1 MYILSDMKIQILI
14 SKNSWA
20 NEFKTIIKKNL
31 KSFSK
36 KIIFIDNHGKIKK
49 NYDVNIIFSYFKLIP
64 KYYLDKSK
72 INLIPHESNLPKGKG
87 MSPLTWQ
94 ILKKK
99 KIITFSLIDAG
110 LKIDSGNIY
119 YQKKEKIPKTAI
131 FKEIKEIQ
139 LKKNLELIK
148 RFLKFYKKNKTSP
161 KVIISKQKSTFYK
174 RRTPSD
180 SELNINFSLKKQFNL
195 LRISDPKSYPNFF
208 RFMGK
213 KYYLRLS
220 KI

>member
-99 KIITFSLIDAG
+99 KNNYLFT
-110 LKIDSGNIY
+110 Y
-119 YQKKEKIPKTAI
+119 RCR
-131 FKEIKEIQ
+131 IKD
-139 LKKNLELIK
+139 
-148 RFLKFYKKNKTSP
+148 R
-161 KVIISKQKSTFYK
+161 
-174 RRTPSD
+174 
-180 SELNINFSLKKQFNL
+180 
-195 LRISDPKSYPNFF
+195 
-208 RFMGK
+208 
-213 KYYLRLS
+213 
-220 KI
+220 